1 MRKEKKGCNLCSY
14 ARSLRGR
21 LSVKIAQAFRKNKM
35 KITLFISLYILANC
49 IIDCLG
55 LCSPRTSRLVR
66 RWFQA
71 GGRSAAASTA
81 REPAYKCRSTHT
93 LPQAP
98 AFSTQTPSAVI
109 RLIVSPSICTK
120 KSPTMRAVHTRHT
133 EGNRLKEN

>member
-66 RWFQA
+66 QWFQA

-81 REPAYKCRSTHT
+81 REPACECRSTHT
-93 LPQAP
+93 PRAP
-98 AFSTQTPSAVI
+98 AFSTQTPFAVI
-109 RLIVSPSICTK
+109 RLIVSPLIFTQ
-120 KSPTMRAVHTRHT
+120 KSLTIVLYTRVAR
-133 EGNRLKEN
+133 EGET